1 MVDGRQPIIGM
12 RRGTQRVSMI
22 DSLKCIARPLNI
34 LKIHGS
40 GSGEKGAFDWL
51 TLGSIKD
58 GPSPGV
64 GHKFTNSQTLGGIK
78 DSGPSPGQG
87 HKVVTGNHQ

>member
-1 MVDGRQPIIGM
+1 MERFFDFILTLLLVTSISF
-12 RRGTQRVSMI
+12 VAYE
-22 DSLKCIARPLNI
+22 ARPLNI

-40 GSGEKGAFDWL
+40 CCGEKGTFDWL
-51 TLGSIKD
+51 IFGDTKD
-58 GPSPGV
+58 GPSPGG

-78 DSGPSPGQG
+78 DSGPSPGVG